1 MAVHRRG
8 RTACG
13 TVPVGGSMQKVMTVV
28 AGAALAV
35 ALAPVASAQ
44 WSTHP
49 TRGVPRTADGSVEV
63 NAPAPRTPDGRPDFS
78 GNWER
83 SGGGGG
89 GRGAGAGAA
98 TPAGQAQ
105 TPPLATFWN
114 AGANVPDGLP
124 FQPWAAALRE
134 QRMADGMK
142 DNPDAWCLPMGF
154 LQFHLHPQP
163 RRMVQTPDLLMIVY
177 EANYGLRNIF
187 LDGRELPPQ
196 GEPQPW
202 WYGYSVGRW
211 EGDEL
216 VVTTNNL
223 RGAPA
228 SAEEA
233 TPLSTI
239 RDGWLDVQGSPY
251 TEAAVITERFRRPDF
266 GTLEIDVTVDDP
278 TAYTRPF
285 TLRVNQRIMVD
296 EELIEFVCN
305 ENERSTRHF

>member
-1 MAVHRRG
+1 
-8 RTACG
+8 
-13 TVPVGGSMQKVMTVV
+13 MQKVMTVV

-49 TRGVPRTADGSVEV
+49 TRGVPRTADGSVDV

-89 GRGAGAGAA
+89 RGAGAGAAAAGAA
-98 TPAGQAQ
+98 TPAGQVQA
-105 TPPLATFWN
+105 PPLATFWN
-114 AGANVPDGLP
+114 AGANVPGGLP

-163 RRMVQTPDLLMIVY
+163 RRMVQAPDLLMIVY

-251 TEAAVITERFRRPDF
+251 TEAAVITERFRRPNF

-278 TAYTRPF
+278 KAYTRPF